1 MDYFTGG
8 MAETVEHL
16 LCKLKALFH
25 QKKKKKKKRKPI
37 SNNAM
42 FIDP

>member
-25 QKKKKKKKRKPI
+25 QKKKKKEKKEAHKQQCYVY
-37 SNNAM
+37 SS
-42 FIDP
+42 